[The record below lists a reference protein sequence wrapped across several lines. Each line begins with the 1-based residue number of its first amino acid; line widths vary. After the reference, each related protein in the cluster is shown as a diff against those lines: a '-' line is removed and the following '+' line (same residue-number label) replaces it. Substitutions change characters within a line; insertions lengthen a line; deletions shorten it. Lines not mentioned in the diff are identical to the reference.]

1 MNRKIYTIVKML
13 QAKGEYGTANA
24 IVDAFNIVARAKA
37 MLRQAVKACNA
48 KPYYVEEQTEA
59 QTRIDI
65 LNELFDDTNNHTF

>member
-37 MLRQAVKACNA
+37 MLKQSVKVCNSTS
-48 KPYYVEEQTEA
+48 YCGEEQTELQA
-59 QTRIDI
+59 RIDVLI
-65 LNELFDDTNNHTF
+65 ELFDGSREHF